1 MDYDALL
8 QAEDENSLFRQ
19 IAAAGKE
26 LGFDYCPYGIRIPVP
41 ISRPA
46 VAIFNTYP
54 DGWMERY
61 HNQGYLD
68 IDPTVRRGVLSN
80 VPIIWSDETFASAQ
94 QLWDDARDYGLRGDG
109 HIITRCGWGRWSA
122 FTSRAAEPLTSKEL
136 QPEGH
141 CFGWFNL
148 PMRE

>member
-1 MDYDALL
+1 MSRTGADMKTWREVDYDALL
-8 QAEDENSLFRQ
+8 HAEDENSLFKQ

-26 LGFDYCPYGIRIPVP
+26 LGFDYCSYGIRIPVP

-80 VPIIWSDETFASAQ
+80 VPIIWS
-94 QLWDDARDYGLRGDG
+94 
-109 HIITRCGWGRWSA
+109 
-122 FTSRAAEPLTSKEL
+122 
-136 QPEGH
+136 
-141 CFGWFNL
+141 
-148 PMRE
+148 